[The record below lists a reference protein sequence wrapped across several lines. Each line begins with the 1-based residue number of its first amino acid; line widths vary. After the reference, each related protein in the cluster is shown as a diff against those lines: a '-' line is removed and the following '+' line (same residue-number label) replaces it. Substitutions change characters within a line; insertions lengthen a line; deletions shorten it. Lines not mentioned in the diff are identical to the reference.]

1 MEHELLKKNEQLI
14 RENDALTQHLNE
26 KTRLAKINEH
36 LWNGE
41 KAWNKAIMEQLAS
54 YILDNLNI
62 EKVEDTPVIFTNSES
77 FTQVLL
83 EDIIRERLE
92 K

>member
-14 RENDALTQHLNE
+14 RENETLTKKLNE
-26 KTRLAKINEH
+26 KTRLAQINED

-41 KAWNKAIMEQLAS
+41 IKRNATIIQQLAD
-54 YILDNLNI
+54 YICDNFNI

-83 EDIIRERLE
+83 EDIIRERLGN
-92 K
+92 